1 MKNEHREK
9 GQLMQELYEARPT
22 VLALDQMQMEGI
34 HATRILEKFQQTLS
48 DLLKP
53 MDSGMWKWTVGS
65 DEATLIA
72 KRWDDLGPDTI
83 ETGLTKLTLREIE
96 GMIHPRD
103 LQSVK
108 EDLIALLE
116 SKAVDGLEVDLR
128 VRGKSGDWRWVRL
141 ETEAIQRN
149 YEGRPVQ
156 AVGCFADVN
165 EVCTILERFVV
176 GAGSGAVAKPQI
188 RIKVATSRPS

>member
-9 GQLMQELYEARPT
+9 GQLMQELYDARPK
-22 VLALDQMQMEGI
+22 VLALEDVQMEGN
-34 HATRILEKFQQTLS
+34 HATRILEKFKETLS
-48 DLLKP
+48 DLLEP
-53 MDSGMWKWTVGS
+53 MDCGMWKWAAGS
-65 DEATLIA
+65 DEATLIV

-96 GMIHPRD
+96 GMIHPGD

-108 EDLIALLE
+108 EDLIAHLE
-116 SKAVDGLEVDLR
+116 SKAVDALAVDFR

-149 YEGRPVQ
+149 HEGRPVQ

-188 RIKVATSRPS
+188 RIKVAV

>member
-1 MKNEHREK
+1 MRHEHGEK
-9 GQLMQELYEARPT
+9 SLLTQELYEARPK
-22 VLALDQMQMEGI
+22 VRALEDVQMEGI
-34 HATRILEKFQQTLS
+34 HATHILEKFKQTIC
-48 DLLKP
+48 DLLDP
-53 MDSGMWKWTVGS
+53 MDCGMWKWTVGS
-65 DEATLIA
+65 DEATLIV
-72 KRWDDLGPDTI
+72 KRWDDLGTDTI
-83 ETGLTKLTLREIE
+83 KPGLTKLTLPEIE
-96 GMIHPRD
+96 RMIHPED

-108 EDLIALLE
+108 EDLIAHLE
-116 SKAVDGLEVDLR
+116 SKTVDALEVDFR

-149 YEGRPVQ
+149 HEGRPVQ

-188 RIKVATSRPS
+188 RIKVAAERPS